1 MIANQLALAQREL
14 WEHRSIYLAPAV
26 IALLVSLLAITGQ
39 VTVSANDGAV
49 DLAVLGASHLS
60 DAHRAAML
68 STLMALVG
76 GIFAL
81 SMVILI
87 VFYTLDALY
96 AERKDRS
103 ILFWRSLPVTD
114 TETVVSKLLTAT
126 VIIPLATIV
135 AVVVTHVIVLAC
147 ASIWVGGRGGD
158 AWHLIWSAVPFLDVW
173 LTTAVFFLAL
183 PLWLAPFIGWF
194 LLVSAYARRSTLL
207 LAFLPL
213 LILPMLEKSLL
224 GTTLFS
230 DAFFV
235 RSAQMPLF
243 RDVDLGSF
251 ALLGGA
257 ENFSFALLSR
267 LDVVG
272 FLTSPG
278 LWVGLVVCGLLSAAA
293 TYLRRYRDDS

>member
-1 MIANQLALAQREL
+1 MMANQLALVKREL
-14 WEHRSIYLAPAV
+14 WEHRSIYVAPAV
-26 IALLVSLLAITGQ
+26 IALLVALMAITGQ
-39 VTVSANDGAV
+39 VTVSTNDEAV
-49 DLAVLGASHLS
+49 DLAVLGASHLGE
-60 DAHRAAML
+60 AHRAAML

-76 GIFAL
+76 GLFAI
-81 SMVILI
+81 SMVILT
-87 VFYTLDALY
+87 VFYTLDALF

-114 TETVVSKLLTAT
+114 TETVVSKLLMAML
-126 VIIPLATIV
+126 VIPLMTVAAVIV
-135 AVVVTHVIVLAC
+135 TQVIVLGC
-147 ASIWVGGRGGD
+147 ASIWVAGRGGD
-158 AWHLIWSAVPFLDVW
+158 AWHLIWSAVPFADVW

-207 LAFLPL
+207 VAFLPL

-230 DAFFV
+230 EAFFV
-235 RSAQMPLF
+235 RSVQMPLF

-251 ALLGGA
+251 ALLGGQ
-257 ENFSFALLSR
+257 EGFSFALLSQ

-272 FLTSPG
+272 FLTNPG
-278 LWVGLVVCGLLSAAA
+278 LWLGLVVCGLLSGAA